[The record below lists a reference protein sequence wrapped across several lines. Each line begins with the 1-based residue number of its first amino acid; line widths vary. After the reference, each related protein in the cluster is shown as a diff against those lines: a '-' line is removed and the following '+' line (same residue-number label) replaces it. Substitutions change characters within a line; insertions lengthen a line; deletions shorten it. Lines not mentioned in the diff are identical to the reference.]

1 MTVRAF
7 QSHPRS
13 FEENLYAYP
22 VLSRRARGL
31 SVGVNLSPH
40 KACNMDCV
48 YCQVDRGVPAAVKT
62 VDLDRMEEEL
72 TELLARGADGSL
84 LALAP
89 FSEAPEELRTL
100 ADIAFSGDGEP
111 TSFRGFL
118 DACRR
123 AVRAKEAAGVPDLPV
138 RIITNGIDLDRA
150 EVVEALAFL
159 DGHAGEVWAKLD
171 AGTQEYYDRVN
182 RTATPL
188 AKVVENVREA
198 ARIRPVVIQALFL
211 SMDGEPTPDAEIE
224 AWILRLREITQGG
237 GSVSLVQ
244 VYTVARPPA
253 EAGVAAVSGEHL
265 ARIAGLVRGRLGL
278 RAEVYR

>member
-84 LALAP
+84 LALTP
-89 FSEAPEELRTL
+89 FSEAPKELRTL

-123 AVRAKEAAGVPDLPV
+123 AVRAKEATGVPDLPV
-138 RIITNGIDLDRA
+138 RVITNGIDLDRA

-159 DGHAGEVWAKLD
+159 DDHAGEVWAKLD

-182 RTATPL
+182 RTSTPL
-188 AKVVENVREA
+188 AKVVENIREA
-198 ARIRPVVIQALFL
+198 ARIRPLVIQSLFL
-211 SMDGEPTPDAEIE
+211 SMDGEPTPDAEVE
-224 AWILRLREITQGG
+224 AWILRLREITEGG
-237 GSVSLVQ
+237 GTVSLVQ

-253 EAGVAAVSGEHL
+253 ETGVAAVSGEHL